1 MSADSHDWHWLTNET
16 SWVYVQLNVWYS
28 YLKLMKFDIVFSF
41 SLNVVFVFV
50 EANGKTILVDS

>member
-1 MSADSHDWHWLTNET
+1 
-16 SWVYVQLNVWYS
+16 
-28 YLKLMKFDIVFSF
+28 MKFDIIFSF